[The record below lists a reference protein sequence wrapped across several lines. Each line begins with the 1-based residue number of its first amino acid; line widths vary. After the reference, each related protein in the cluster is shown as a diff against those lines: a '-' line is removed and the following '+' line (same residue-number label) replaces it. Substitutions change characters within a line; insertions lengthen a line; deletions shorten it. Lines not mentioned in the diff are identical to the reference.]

1 MWEKGG
7 KLFRKG
13 NKRAAGIRVRKD
25 SATMSGRPRL
35 GRIMYLMGDELFTE
49 AVLGFLKNTRV

>member
-7 KLFRKG
+7 KLFKKG

-25 SATMSGRPRL
+25 SAYDVRKAKARPNNVPDGR
-35 GRIMYLMGDELFTE
+35 
-49 AVLGFLKNTRV
+49 